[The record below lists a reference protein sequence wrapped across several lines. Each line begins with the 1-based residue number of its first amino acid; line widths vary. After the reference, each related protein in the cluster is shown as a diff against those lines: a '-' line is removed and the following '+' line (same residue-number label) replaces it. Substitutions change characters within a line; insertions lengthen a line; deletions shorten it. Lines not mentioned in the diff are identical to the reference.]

1 MFLDERRE
9 KILDLLHKNGKVFV
23 KDLAESFGVGEGMI
37 RKDLQALEKD
47 GKLKRTYGG
56 AINKNELVHSST
68 LQERIEKFSPK
79 RELIAEKL
87 MNTLKDGDTIFLDIS
102 STNYIFA
109 QNIAR
114 STKKILVIT
123 NMPNISTFFL
133 ENSYQDLIL
142 VGGTYN
148 KRIGGVIGIEA
159 INSINNY
166 RIDKA
171 YIGSCGL
178 NFETLRVTNFDLEDG
193 NTKKAIIKAS
203 NELYLLAETDKFGIE
218 GFYSFANLV
227 DFHFMV
233 TEEKIAPQQEKVLKE
248 FGIELM

>member
-79 RELIAEKL
+79 RELIAQKL

-142 VGGTYN
+142 VGGTYS

-171 YIGSCGL
+171 YIGSCGV

>member
-79 RELIAEKL
+79 RELIAQKL